1 MQIDKD
7 LLQYC
12 KDKEFPVGEMTME
25 NFKSV
30 ENILD
35 FQRYKLGLEF
45 KKIGKEV
52 LNALKQIEHRKK
64 SCKNFKCK

>member
-1 MQIDKD
+1 MRIDKD

-12 KDKEFPVGEMTME
+12 KYKEFPVEEM
-25 NFKSV
+25 NAKDFKNV
-30 ENILD
+30 EDTLD
-35 FQRYKLGLEF
+35 FKRYKLGLEF

-52 LNALKQIEHRKK
+52 LNSLKKIEHRKK

>member
-12 KDKEFPVGEMTME
+12 KDEEFPVEEM
-25 NFKSV
+25 NAKDFKAI
-30 ENILD
+30 EDTLD
-35 FQRYKLGLEF
+35 FQHYKLGLEF

-52 LNALKQIEHRKK
+52 LNAIKKIEHRKK

>member
-1 MQIDKD
+1 MNIDKD
-7 LLQYC
+7 LLKYC
-12 KDKEFPVGEMTME
+12 KDKEFPVEEM
-25 NFKSV
+25 NAKDFKAV
-30 ENILD
+30 ENMLD
-35 FQRYKLGLEF
+35 FQRYKLDLEF

>member
-12 KDKEFPVGEMTME
+12 KDKGFPVEEM
-25 NFKSV
+25 NVKDFKAV
-30 ENILD
+30 EDTLE
-35 FQRYKLGLEF
+35 FQHYKLGLEF

>member
-7 LLQYC
+7 LIKFC
-12 KDKEFPVGEMTME
+12 KDNYFPIDEMTDE
-25 NFKSV
+25 DFKTV
-30 ENILD
+30 ENMLD

-52 LNALKQIEHRKK
+52 LNALKQIEHRRK

>member
-1 MQIDKD
+1 MKIDKD

-12 KDKEFPVGEMTME
+12 KDKNLPVEEMTIKD
-25 NFKSV
+25 FQRYK
-30 ENILD
+30 LD

-52 LNALKQIEHRKK
+52 LNALKKIEHRKK

>member
-12 KDKEFPVGEMTME
+12 KDKEFPVEEM
-25 NFKSV
+25 NAKDFKAV
-30 ENILD
+30 EDTLD
-35 FQRYKLGLEF
+35 FQHYKLSLKF

>member
-12 KDKEFPVGEMTME
+12 KDKEFPAEEM
-25 NFKSV
+25 NAKDFKAI
-30 ENILD
+30 EDTLD
-35 FQRYKLGLEF
+35 FQHYKLGLKF